1 MSAMTKVGVVGCGGI
16 GRVHLR
22 QYRKMMDVELSVYD
36 VQRAA
41 VEQASAEFDAHPC
54 PDLATLIA
62 RSDVVDVCVPTDL
75 HREIGLQVIAQ
86 GRALLME
93 KPMARTVADALHLA
107 EAADKAQVPMMPA
120 QVVRFFPEFEAA
132 KRLIEKGR
140 IGLPAAARTRRG
152 GRAPSGVNGW
162 FQDVARSGGVL
173 LDLAIHDFDWLRWT
187 LGEVALVYARSAR
200 TEATRSGVEPEWTG
214 DYALTTLTFEQ
225 GAIAHVEAT
234 WMDPSGFRTTFE
246 VCGSEGMIEFDSR
259 TSASLRTHTNQGSTL
274 EGPLA
279 PTDDPYY
286 REIRGFLDAVR
297 GNESPPV
304 SPLDGVWAVSLAE
317 AAVQSAVEGRAVE
330 PQRV

>member
-22 QYRKMMDVELSVYD
+22 QYRKMPDVALNVYD
-36 VQRAA
+36 VMPAT
-41 VEQASAEFDAHPC
+41 VEQCASEFDAHPC
-54 PDLATLIA
+54 HDLESLVA
-62 RSDVVDVCVPTDL
+62 RSDVVNVCVPTDL
-75 HREIGLQVIAQ
+75 HLEIGLRVIEH

-93 KPMARTVADALHLA
+93 KPMARTVADAVRLA
-107 EAADKAQVPMMPA
+107 EAAEKDGVPLMPA
-120 QVVRFFPEFEAA
+120 QVVRFFPEFATARALVQE
-132 KRLIEKGR
+132 GR
-140 IGLPAAARTRRG
+140 IGRPSAARTRRG
-152 GRAPSGVNGW
+152 GRAPAGADGW

-187 LGEVALVYARSAR
+187 LGDVAMVYARSAR
-200 TEATRSGVEPEWTG
+200 AEAARAGTEPDWVG
-214 DYALTTLTFEQ
+214 DYALTTLTFDQ

-259 TSASLRTHTNQGSTL
+259 GGGSLRTHTTQGSAL

-286 REIRGFLDAVR
+286 REIRGFLDAV
-297 GNESPPV
+297 NNQEPPPV
-304 SPLDGVWAVSLAE
+304 APLDGIWAVSIAE
-317 AAVQSAVEGRAVE
+317 AAIRSATEGRAVV